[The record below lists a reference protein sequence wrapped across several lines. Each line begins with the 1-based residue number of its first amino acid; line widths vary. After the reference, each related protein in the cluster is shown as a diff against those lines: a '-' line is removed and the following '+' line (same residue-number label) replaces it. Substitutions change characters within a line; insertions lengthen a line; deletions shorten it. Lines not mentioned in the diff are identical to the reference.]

1 MKVIKRIGIIVMMIS
16 GLVLADYQNTAAGT
30 TISSP
35 GTDSV
40 ISYQVGGVPQTATS
54 SIDADAN
61 VTQNGGIKLLS
72 PTWTYPGNNT
82 VIAGTGYDYTFSIGN
97 SGNFTE
103 TVTTD
108 LIALTGG
115 FSTTWLSSISSASID
130 ISREGI
136 SPLITLSVT
145 ADATATDGD
154 TGTLTVDLFASA
166 GTNVYG
172 EYDGNNNYTYGASQ
186 NISTLLSFLV
196 SAPSISITKNVSI
209 TAPADY
215 IANGG
220 GANDPVPGATLEY
233 TIDYE
238 NSGSTTAN
246 SVTIVD
252 NIPTDTEYMTAI
264 GGTGIEYDYGSG
276 FVATVPDDVP
286 VDPDVQAVR
295 WTLGDLS
302 AGDNGTVTL
311 RVVIR

>member
-1 MKVIKRIGIIVMMIS
+1 MMIT

-35 GTDSV
+35 GSDSV
-40 ISYQVGGVPQTATS
+40 LTYEVGSVPQTATAS
-54 SIDADAN
+54 LDAN
-61 VTQNGGIKLLS
+61 ADVTQNGGIKLLS
-72 PTWTYPGNNT
+72 PTWVYPGNNT
-82 VIAGTGYDYTFSIGN
+82 VVAGTGYDYTFSIGN

-115 FSTTWLSSISSASID
+115 FAGTWLSEISDSSLI

-145 ADATATDGD
+145 ADAAASDGD
-154 TGTLTVDLFASA
+154 TGTLTVDLSA
-166 GTNVYG
+166 TAGDNVYG
-172 EYDGNNNYTYGASQ
+172 EYTGINGYTYGASQ

-196 SAPSISITKNVSI
+196 SAPTIGITKNVTI
-209 TAPADY
+209 TAPAEY
-215 IANGG
+215 VANGG

-233 TIDYE
+233 TIDYA
-238 NSGSTTAN
+238 NTGSSAAN
-246 SVTIVD
+246 NVAIVD
-252 NIPTDTEYMTAI
+252 NIPTDTEYLTAL
-264 GGTGIEYDYGSG
+264 GGVTIEYDHGSG
-276 FVATVPDDVP
+276 WDAGYVPAAP

-295 WTLGDLS
+295 WNLGNLG
-302 AGDNGTVTL
+302 AGASGTVTL